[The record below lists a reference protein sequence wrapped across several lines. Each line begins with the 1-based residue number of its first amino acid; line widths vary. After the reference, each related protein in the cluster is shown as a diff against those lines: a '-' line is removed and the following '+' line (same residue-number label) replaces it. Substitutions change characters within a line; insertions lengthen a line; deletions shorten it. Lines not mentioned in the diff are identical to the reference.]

1 MWHIV
6 KCLCDDVRILDR
18 AVTIAIAV
26 SAPLEHEGGRTHGG
40 VVVLVSIVDTVFKDF
55 KGAPKAQSRYWHSP
69 TFRCESGDTK

>member
-1 MWHIV
+1 MRRIV
-6 KCLCDDVRILDR
+6 ECLHDDARTLGR

-26 SAPLEHEGGRTHGG
+26 SAPLEREGGRTHGG
-40 VVVLVSIVDTVFKDF
+40 VVVLVSTVDTVFKDF